1 MDYIRLGT
9 TELRVSRL
17 CFGSLTVGPLQANL
31 SIDEGA
37 KIIASAF
44 DLGINFIDTAKLYN
58 TYPYIK
64 KALQLTQNRK
74 VIVASKSYDYTY
86 EGMRDSVK
94 EALEELGLKK
104 LGIFSLHEQESK
116 LTLRGHEEALR
127 YLSDAKKAGII
138 DAVGVSTHA
147 IEVVE
152 AASYMDNIDVVHPI
166 MNKNGLGI
174 IDGTIDA
181 MLKAIERAYARG
193 KGIYAMK
200 VLGGGNLMKD
210 AQSCFEFALN
220 NSSIHSVAVGM
231 QSIDEI
237 YANIEIFEGRRPSVK
252 LIDKL
257 ASREKRLHIDTW
269 CEGCGK
275 CSLACQNKA
284 ITVVDLGN
292 GNGYKALVNNEKC
305 VLCGYCSAYC
315 PLFCIKII

>member
-1 MDYIRLGT
+1 MDYRRLGAT
-9 TELRVSRL
+9 KLRVSRL

-37 KIIASAF
+37 RIIARAF
-44 DLGINFIDTAKLYN
+44 DLGINFIDTAKLYK

-64 KALQLTQNRK
+64 KALQLTHNEE

-94 EALEELGLKK
+94 EALEEMGLKK
-104 LGIFSLHEQESK
+104 IGIFSLHEQESK

-127 YLSDAKKAGII
+127 YLCDAKKEGLI
-138 DAVGVSTHA
+138 DAIGVSTHA

-152 AASYMDNIDVVHPI
+152 AVANMNIIDVVHPI

-174 IDGTIDA
+174 IDGTIDM
-181 MLKAIERAYARG
+181 MLNAIEKANGSG

-210 AQSCFEFALN
+210 AQRCFEFALN
-220 NSSIHSVAVGM
+220 NSVVDSIAVGM

-237 YANIEIFEGRRPSVK
+237 YANIEIFEGRNPSSELINRLSRRVK
-252 LIDKL
+252 K
-257 ASREKRLHIDTW
+257 LHIDTW

-275 CSLACQNKA
+275 CTYACQNKA
-284 ITVVDLGN
+284 INVVG
-292 GNGYKALVNNEKC
+292 GIAQVNREKC

-315 PLFCIKII
+315 PQFCIKII